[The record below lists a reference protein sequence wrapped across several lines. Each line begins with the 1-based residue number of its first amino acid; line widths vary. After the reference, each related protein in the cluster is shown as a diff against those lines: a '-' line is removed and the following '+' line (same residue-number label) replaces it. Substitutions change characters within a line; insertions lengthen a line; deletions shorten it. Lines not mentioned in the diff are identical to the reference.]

1 MDAAK
6 TYWNDVVDVDSAM
19 YWNDVVDDLN
29 ARDHTGSPIP
39 GDQAGPTR
47 ASRAGALAMLAV
59 HDAYFGIQG
68 QPTYLS
74 SVPPAV
80 PLASPQFAAAVACAQ
95 VLSALYPKHR
105 AFIDERLTS
114 APRGTGNTVT
124 ASTYGQAIAKALLA
138 LRQGDAVFDE
148 RHPSRPSHVPTPA
161 YGHHRPDPMSPNQGY
176 LGAYWG
182 EMPFLATP
190 APIFLAPP
198 PGLDSMGVLDPTNP
212 VYAAHHEEI
221 YLRGGSRTSPET
233 TREEEETTIG
243 IFWAYDGAQ
252 KLGTPPRIY
261 NRLVKTI
268 SRKKG
273 LTEEQ
278 NVRLLTLAN
287 VAMADAGIHAWF
299 YKFHYDL
306 WRPVLGIREHDP
318 RFGPSAEPGAARLP
332 FSDPFWSPLGSPKT
346 NEVGPSGFTPSFP
359 AYPSGHATFGAAV
372 LHITRLYL
380 ASIGKAKLNPDG
392 TDDIGFDLV
401 SEELDGVSRD
411 ADGSVRTRH
420 VRRYS
425 SLLQAIVENSVSR
438 VYLGVHWRFDG
449 TTGGYDSDGPGGKG
463 PSAEFDPDADS
474 LVVPRDSIGG
484 VPLGLDI
491 AEAIFK
497 NGLKPSSASLAKG
510 VPPPPSSSSTP
521 EPMGYRRRS
530 KQDPKK

>member
-1 MDAAK
+1 MDAA
-6 TYWNDVVDVDSAM
+6 TNWSEVINADAAT

-47 ASRAGALAMLAV
+47 TSRAGALAMLAV

-74 SVPPAV
+74 SVPLADA
-80 PLASPQFAAAVACAQ
+80 LASPQFAAAIACAQ
-95 VLSALYPKHR
+95 VLSVLYPKQR
-105 AFIDERLTS
+105 AFIDERLAS

-124 ASTYGQAIAKALLA
+124 AATYGRAIAEALIS

-161 YGHHRPDPMSPNQGY
+161 YGHHRPDPMNPNQGF
-176 LGAYWG
+176 LGAFWG
-182 EMPFLATP
+182 EMPFFATP
-190 APIFLAPP
+190 APVFLAPP
-198 PGLDSMGVLDPTNP
+198 PGLDAASGVLNPTNP

-221 YLRGGSRTSPET
+221 YHLGGSPTSSET
-233 TREEEETTIG
+233 TREPEETVIG
-243 IFWAYDGAQ
+243 VFWAYDGAQ
-252 KLGTPPRIY
+252 KLGTPPRLY

-268 SRKKG
+268 SRQKA

-278 NVRLLTLAN
+278 NVKLLTLVN

-306 WRPVLGIREHDP
+306 WRPVLGVREHDP
-318 RFGPSAEPGAARLP
+318 RFGPSADPGAARLP
-332 FSDPFWSPLGSPKT
+332 FSDPFWTPFGAPRT
-346 NEVGPSGFTPSFP
+346 NERVSGGFTPNFP

-372 LHITRLYL
+372 MHITRLYL
-380 ASIGKAKLNPDG
+380 ASIGKAKVYADG
-392 TDDIGFDLV
+392 TDDIAFDFL
-401 SEELDGVSRD
+401 SEELDGVARD

-420 VRRYS
+420 VRRFS
-425 SLLQAIVENSVSR
+425 SLLQALVENSVSR

-449 TTGGYDSDGPGGKG
+449 MSGGYDSDGPGGEE
-463 PSAEFDPDADS
+463 PSAVFDPDEDS
-474 LVVPRDSIGG
+474 LVVPRDAIGG

-497 NGLKPSSASLAKG
+497 NGLKPSTASLANG
-510 VPPPPSSSSTP
+510 VPPPPTP
-521 EPMGYRRRS
+521 DTAEPMGCRRRR
-530 KQDPKK
+530 KKNQKT